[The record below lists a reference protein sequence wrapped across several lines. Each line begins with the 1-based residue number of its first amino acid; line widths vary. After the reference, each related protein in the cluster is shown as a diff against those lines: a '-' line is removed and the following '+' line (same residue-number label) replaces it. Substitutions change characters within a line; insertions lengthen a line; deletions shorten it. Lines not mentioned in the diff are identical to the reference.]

1 MRAVLASSRQ
11 APRFGALWS
20 NFVSG
25 SVRVAGA
32 VCWLVMR
39 RLRQPQNFGPQ
50 SVDVVVLGC
59 RADEPDKRGTLDGR
73 LPISGQAQYFG
84 SRCCSVVIFFG
95 GCPRKAAA
103 SAAPHLH
110 VVPSQGRPRQLR
122 NAQTNPLATQSQGTV
137 GEKGKNI
144 DRKIRKTDRR
154 IDRQNDS

>member
-1 MRAVLASSRQ
+1 M
-11 APRFGALWS
+11 
-20 NFVSG
+20 
-25 SVRVAGA
+25 AGA

-59 RADEPDKRGTLDGR
+59 RADEPDKRGTLDG
-73 LPISGQAQYFG
+73 LADFVAGAVLWEQMLQ
-84 SRCCSVVIFFG
+84 CCHFFG

-103 SAAPHLH
+103 SATPHLH